1 MEAPAEITT
10 AAGLEPLVATPP
22 ASRGRVSAL
31 AGIWVPAAM
40 LIVIFFLCF
49 VWPLI
54 GPVPSPTDG
63 NILYSNLPSFSP
75 GHLLGTDATGKDEWS
90 RLLYGGRAS
99 LEIALAVNA
108 IGLIFGGGIG
118 AAAGV
123 WGGWRDSVV
132 MRMLDVVIAFPALVL
147 ALAIAEGLG
156 PSEFH
161 AIIALCFFSVPA
173 FARLARA
180 ATLRVREQNYIVAAG
195 LSGAGSVRTLIG
207 HITPNILPQLMT
219 FAFLGM
225 GITIILEGALSFLGL
240 GIPPPAPSWGN
251 MIAQGQGILS
261 AEPKYVLLPSA
272 ALFITVVAFNL
283 LGDGLRTLWSER

>member
-1 MEAPAEITT
+1 M
-10 AAGLEPLVATPP
+10 
-22 ASRGRVSAL
+22 
-31 AGIWVPAAM
+31 
-40 LIVIFFLCF
+40 
-49 VWPLI
+49 
-54 GPVPSPTDG
+54 
-63 NILYSNLPSFSP
+63 
-75 GHLLGTDATGKDEWS
+75 
-90 RLLYGGRAS
+90 
-99 LEIALAVNA
+99 
-108 IGLIFGGGIG
+108 GIG
-118 AAAGV
+118 AIAGM

-195 LSGAGSVRTLIG
+195 LSGTGALRTLVG
-207 HITPNILPQLMT
+207 HITPNILPQLIT
-219 FAFLGM
+219 FALLGM
-225 GITIILEGALSFLGL
+225 GITVVLEGALSFLGL

-272 ALFITVVAFNL
+272 ALFITVIALQPARRRPADPVERAMSANNGFVAATTPASRA
-283 LGDGLRTLWSER
+283 GGERPPATGRCWR